1 MEVEYWL
8 LIADIVLHG
17 LLWRRAFDSD
27 SGRKKLPLSPEQKK
41 KNQKTMSLRPSCSLT
56 MGILVRWPHLCA
68 KCTVATSFCCFVGWP
83 CLASLSIFCSFWTV
97 LHAAGRDGAASMRM
111 RRRLQDCFPSL
122 GSVLVHPQGHLSARG
137 TIPPDLGPGFLLFL
151 SLSFATHQ
159 QQLLPPLH
167 PVHL

>member
-1 MEVEYWL
+1 MASCGGGP
-8 LIADIVLHG
+8 LILTVGERNSHC
-17 LLWRRAFDSD
+17 
-27 SGRKKLPLSPEQKK
+27 PLNKK

-68 KCTVATSFCCFVGWP
+68 KCTVATSFCCFVGRP
-83 CLASLSIFCSFWTV
+83 CLASLSIFCSFWTA
-97 LHAAGRDGAASMRM
+97 LHAAGRDGAAGMRM
-111 RRRLQDCFPSL
+111 RRRCRTFPSL

-137 TIPPDLGPGFLLFL
+137 TIPPDLGPGFPLFL
-151 SLSFATHQ
+151 SLYFATPQ